1 LEQYGYGRWDLV
13 AINIVMFSAFL
24 MLLPFRRR
32 IEKRST
38 GIYLA
43 FITSVFAEMYG
54 FPLTIYFL
62 TWYIGYQNPLTHE
75 SGHLLYPVIA
85 MSGFGTIGHAVT
97 DIMVGIGV
105 LLVIVGWRE
114 IHESGDRVFSK
125 GLYSCVRHPQYL
137 GILLITLG
145 LLIQWI
151 TIPTLLM
158 WPILGFAYYRL
169 AKQEEREMER
179 RFGGEYAAYRRR
191 VPMFIPFS
199 FRRRL
204 NPSRS
209 YLSFPD
215 AFSDAT
221 LDCGM

>member
-13 AINIVMFSAFL
+13 AINVVMFSAFST
-24 MLLPFRRR
+24 LLPLRRR
-32 IEKRST
+32 IEKRSA

-43 FITSVFAEMYG
+43 FMISLFAEMYG

-85 MSGFGTIGHAVT
+85 MSGLGIIGHVVT
-97 DIMVGIGV
+97 DIMVGIGA

-114 IHESGDRVFSK
+114 IYRSEDKVFSK
-125 GLYSCVRHPQYL
+125 GLYSHVRHPQYL

-145 LLIQWI
+145 LLIQWV
-151 TIPTLLM
+151 TIPALIM
-158 WPILGFAYYRL
+158 WPILMFAYYRL
-169 AKQEEREMER
+169 VKQEEREMEQ
-179 RFGGEYAAYRRR
+179 RFGEEYAAYKRR

-199 FRRRL
+199 FRRKL
-204 NPSRS
+204 NPS
-209 YLSFPD
+209 
-215 AFSDAT
+215 
-221 LDCGM
+221 